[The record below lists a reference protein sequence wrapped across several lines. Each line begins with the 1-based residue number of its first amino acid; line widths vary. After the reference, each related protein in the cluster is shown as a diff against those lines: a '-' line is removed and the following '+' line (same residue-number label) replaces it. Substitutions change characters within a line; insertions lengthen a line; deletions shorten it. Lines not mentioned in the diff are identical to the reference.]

1 VAINLQQIIDS
12 SFGIRLASTIG
23 RGLPLQLGYSLA
35 DFVAARISAQR
46 DSKLVRAVR
55 ANQWVIRGETL
66 EKDALDKAIGE
77 TFQYLAR
84 SIFDLYHYNQNL
96 ETVKRL
102 IVLDPT
108 TQLLVRR
115 PEFGDRGLMIVGLH
129 ISNFDLVLQTLCQL
143 GLRMIVLT
151 IPNPQGG
158 RRMEFEMRRRVGMNI
173 MPASVDTFRTALK
186 HLQKGGVVLT
196 GIDRPVPEAGTRPQ
210 FFGRPA
216 VLPTHH
222 IFLAAKARV
231 PVMIIATSLQ
241 PDGKYHISTSD
252 LIEMDHHSD
261 REKGMILNAEKVL
274 RIAESFIR
282 QVPQQWLMS
291 LPVWPE
297 TLDLVP
303 D

>member
-1 VAINLQQIIDS
+1 
-12 SFGIRLASTIG
+12 
-23 RGLPLQLGYSLA
+23 LGYSLA

-196 GIDRPVPEAGTRPQ
+196 GIDRPAPEAGTRPQ

-216 VLPTHH
+216 ELPTHH